1 MAAHEPSLQLH
12 LEPHEPI
19 EISELTGALAAVAR
33 QYQAYAVE
41 NQLASKNSEARL
53 LVSAVKP
60 GSIDINLVPDVISTA
75 AMAGGPLLAPLIDKL
90 ELIEKFGKHLK
101 SLIDLFAK
109 KREATAGDNI
119 TVKDCEDAT
128 NIVKPIASHGG
139 SQTFNVIN
147 GPVTVHLLTV
157 SAQEAAAIMET
168 AAHEKALLQNPN
180 AEVNQ
185 RVPMVWK
192 RLDRDDVK
200 SAAKTTPDRALIE
213 EIDEKPH
220 AVFFTDE
227 MSHLKK
233 QMIGDEDNP
242 YQAIY
247 FVDVVVSRS
256 SGKVV
261 SYRVIGYHGKE
272 ELEPPL
278 ALPPA

>member
-1 MAAHEPSLQLH
+1 MVLAEPSLQFY
-12 LEPHEPI
+12 LEPEEPI
-19 EISELTGALAAVAR
+19 EISELTGALAAIAR
-33 QYQAYAVE
+33 QYQTYAVE
-41 NQLASKNSEARL
+41 NELATKNSEARL
-53 LVSAVKP
+53 LVSVVKP
-60 GSIDINLVPDVISTA
+60 GSIDINLVPDLVSTV
-75 AMAGGPLLAPLIDKL
+75 AMAGPLLAPLIDKV

-109 KREATAGDNI
+109 KREATAADNI
-119 TVKDCEDAT
+119 SIKDCDDAT

-147 GPVTVHLLTV
+147 GPVTVQLLTV
-157 SAQEAAAIMET
+157 TAQEASSIIET
-168 AAHEKALLQNPN
+168 AALEKTLLQNPK
-180 AEVNQ
+180 AEVLQ

-192 RLDRDDVK
+192 RLDRDSVK
-200 SAAKTTPDRALIE
+200 SEAKTTPDRALIE

-227 MSHLKK
+227 MSHLKM
-233 QMIGDEDNP
+233 QMIGDEENP

-261 SYRVIGYHGKE
+261 SYRVIGYYGKE
-272 ELEPPL
+272 ELEP
-278 ALPPA
+278 LPPA

>member
-1 MAAHEPSLQLH
+1 MAAAEPSLQLH
-12 LEPHEPI
+12 LEPKEPI
-19 EISELTGALAAVAR
+19 EISELTGALTAIAR
-33 QYQAYAVE
+33 QYQAYAIE
-41 NQLASKNSEARL
+41 NELASKNSEARL

-60 GSIDINLVPDVISTA
+60 GSIDINLVPDLTSMVV
-75 AMAGGPLLAPLIDKL
+75 MAGPLLAPLIDKL

-109 KREATAGDNI
+109 KRETTAGDNI
-119 TVKDCEDAT
+119 TIKDCDDAT

-147 GPVTVHLLTV
+147 GPVTVQLLTI
-157 SAQEAAAIMET
+157 SAQEAASILET
-168 AAHEKALLQNPN
+168 AAQEKALLQNPN
-180 AEVNQ
+180 AEIVQ
-185 RVPMVWK
+185 RVPMIWK
-192 RLDRDDVK
+192 RLDRDSVK

-227 MSHLKK
+227 MSHLKN
-233 QMIGDEDNP
+233 QMIDDEDNP

-272 ELEPPL
+272 ELE

>member
-1 MAAHEPSLQLH
+1 MAAAEPSLQLH
-12 LEPHEPI
+12 LEPEEPI
-19 EISELTGALAAVAR
+19 EISELTGALTAIAH

-41 NQLASKNSEARL
+41 NELASKNSEARL
-53 LVSAVKP
+53 LVSAVRP
-60 GSIDINLVPDVISTA
+60 GSIDINLVPDLTTMI
-75 AMAGGPLLAPLIDKL
+75 AMAGPLLAPLIDKL

-109 KREATAGDNI
+109 KRETTDRDNI
-119 TVKDCEDAT
+119 TVKDCDDAT
-128 NIVKPIASHGG
+128 NIVKPIANHGG

-147 GPVTVHLLTV
+147 GPVTIQLLTIT
-157 SAQEAAAIMET
+157 AQEAVSILET
-168 AAHEKALLQNPN
+168 AAQEKALLQNPN
-180 AEVNQ
+180 AEIVQ
-185 RVPMVWK
+185 RVPMIWK
-192 RLDRDDVK
+192 RLDRDSVK

-213 EIDEKPH
+213 EIDEKSH

-227 MSHLKK
+227 MSHLKN
-233 QMIGDEDNP
+233 QMIDDEDNP

-272 ELEPPL
+272 ELEVI
-278 ALPPA
+278 PPA

>member
-1 MAAHEPSLQLH
+1 MA
-12 LEPHEPI
+12 
-19 EISELTGALAAVAR
+19 
-33 QYQAYAVE
+33 
-41 NQLASKNSEARL
+41 
-53 LVSAVKP
+53 
-60 GSIDINLVPDVISTA
+60 
-75 AMAGGPLLAPLIDKL
+75 GPLLAPLIDKF

-109 KREATAGDNI
+109 KRETTAGDNI
-119 TVKDCEDAT
+119 SVKDCDDAT

-147 GPVTVHLLTV
+147 GPVTVQLLTI
-157 SAQEAAAIMET
+157 SAREAAAIMET

-180 AEVNQ
+180 AEVRQ

-192 RLDRDDVK
+192 RLDRDAVK

-213 EIDEKPH
+213 EIDDRSH

-227 MSHLKK
+227 MSHLKN
-233 QMIGDEDNP
+233 QMIGDEANP
-242 YQAIY
+242 YQSIY

-272 ELEPPL
+272 ELESPL

>member
-1 MAAHEPSLQLH
+1 MAAAEPSLQLH
-12 LEPHEPI
+12 LEPEEPI
-19 EISELTGALAAVAR
+19 EISELTGALTAIAH

-41 NQLASKNSEARL
+41 NELAFKNSEARL
-53 LVSAVKP
+53 LVSAVRP
-60 GSIDINLVPDVISTA
+60 GSIDINLVPDLTTMI
-75 AMAGGPLLAPLIDKL
+75 AMAGPLLAPLIDKL

-109 KREATAGDNI
+109 KRETTDRDNI
-119 TVKDCEDAT
+119 TVKDCDDAT
-128 NIVKPIASHGG
+128 NIVKPIANHGG

-147 GPVTVHLLTV
+147 GPVTIQLLTITAPEAV
-157 SAQEAAAIMET
+157 SILET
-168 AAHEKALLQNPN
+168 AAQEKALLQSPN
-180 AEVNQ
+180 AEIVQ
-185 RVPMVWK
+185 RVPMIWK
-192 RLDRDDVK
+192 RLDRDSVK

-213 EIDEKPH
+213 EIDEKSH

-227 MSHLKK
+227 MSHLKN
-233 QMIGDEDNP
+233 QMIDDEDNP

-272 ELEPPL
+272 ELEVI
-278 ALPPA
+278 PPA

>member
-1 MAAHEPSLQLH
+1 MAVAEPSLQLH
-12 LEPHEPI
+12 LEPDEPI
-19 EISELTGALAAVAR
+19 EISELTGALAAIAR

-41 NQLASKNSEARL
+41 NELATKNSEARL
-53 LVSAVKP
+53 LVSVVKP
-60 GSIDINLVPDVISTA
+60 GSIDINLVPDLVSTV
-75 AMAGGPLLAPLIDKL
+75 AMAGPLLAPLIDKF

-101 SLIDLFAK
+101 SLIDLFSK

-119 TVKDCEDAT
+119 SIKDCDDAT
-128 NIVKPIASHGG
+128 SIVKPIASHGG

-147 GPVTVHLLTV
+147 GPVTVQLLTIT
-157 SAQEAAAIMET
+157 AQEASSILET
-168 AAHEKALLQNPN
+168 AAHEKALLQNPK
-180 AEVNQ
+180 AEVLQ

-192 RLDRDDVK
+192 RLDRDSVK

-272 ELEPPL
+272 ELE
-278 ALPPA
+278 ALPPS

>member
-1 MAAHEPSLQLH
+1 MAAAEPSLQLH
-12 LEPHEPI
+12 LEPEEPI
-19 EISELTGALAAVAR
+19 EISELTGALTAIAR

-41 NQLASKNSEARL
+41 NELASKNSEARL

-60 GSIDINLVPDVISTA
+60 GSIDINLVPDLTSMVV
-75 AMAGGPLLAPLIDKL
+75 MAGPLLAPLIDKL

-109 KREATAGDNI
+109 KRETTAGDNI
-119 TVKDCEDAT
+119 TVKDCDDAT

-147 GPVTVHLLTV
+147 GPVTVQLLTIT
-157 SAQEAAAIMET
+157 AQEAASILET

-180 AEVNQ
+180 AEIVQ
-185 RVPMVWK
+185 RVPMTWK
-192 RLDRDDVK
+192 RLDRDSVK

-227 MSHLKK
+227 MSHLKN
-233 QMIGDEDNP
+233 QMIDDEDNP

-256 SGKVV
+256 SGRVV

-272 ELEPPL
+272 ELE

>member
-1 MAAHEPSLQLH
+1 MAAAEPSLQLH
-12 LEPHEPI
+12 LEPEEPI
-19 EISELTGALAAVAR
+19 EISELTGALTAIAH

-41 NQLASKNSEARL
+41 NELASKNSEARL

-60 GSIDINLVPDVISTA
+60 GSIDINLVPDLTTMV
-75 AMAGGPLLAPLIDKL
+75 AMAGPLLAPLIDKL

-109 KREATAGDNI
+109 KRETTAGDNI
-119 TVKDCEDAT
+119 TVKDCDDAT
-128 NIVKPIASHGG
+128 NIVKPIANHGG

-147 GPVTVHLLTV
+147 GPVTVQLLTIT
-157 SAQEAAAIMET
+157 AQEAAGILET

-180 AEVNQ
+180 AEVVQ
-185 RVPMVWK
+185 RVPMIWK
-192 RLDRDDVK
+192 RLDRDSVK

-213 EIDEKPH
+213 EIDEKSH

-227 MSHLKK
+227 MSHLKN
-233 QMIGDEDNP
+233 QMIDEEDNP

-272 ELEPPL
+272 ELEDV
-278 ALPPA
+278 PPA